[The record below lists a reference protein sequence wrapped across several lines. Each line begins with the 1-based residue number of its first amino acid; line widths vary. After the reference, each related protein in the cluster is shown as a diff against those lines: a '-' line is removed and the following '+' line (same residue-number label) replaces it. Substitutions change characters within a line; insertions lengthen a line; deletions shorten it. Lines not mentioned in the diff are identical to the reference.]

1 MRTVARGD
9 LQDVV
14 AGLMRLRNVC
24 DESPDNEPEAMTGL
38 ANELCPQ
45 WKRHREAASLFA
57 ANEFLVT
64 RPSRLV
70 AAQVARPAPPGR
82 AFRALT

>member
-1 MRTVARGD
+1 
-9 LQDVV
+9 
-14 AGLMRLRNVC
+14 
-24 DESPDNEPEAMTGL
+24 MTGL